1 MADATPETKEAH
13 FAAAKAAV
21 AAEATASVGSFAEAD
36 EETQNATVGD
46 VLGTYNTLD
55 ADVENSAALG
65 DMFDALLGRGTQGR
79 RRRLSGIWGR
89 RLEDEVPTDTPADID
104 VSACV
109 GGSPSLE
116 DLNWTRNGAVFFML
130 TIMTTIG
137 YGTFSPSTALGMA
150 MVITC
155 GSISIVVFGWCIGPL
170 QSGLDRLIERAPRLY

>member
-1 MADATPETKEAH
+1 MADAAPEVKEAH
-13 FAAAKAAV
+13 FAAAREAV
-21 AAEATASVGSFAEAD
+21 ATQAAAAVGSFAEAD
-36 EETQNATVGD
+36 EESQNATVGD
-46 VLGTYNTLD
+46 VLDTYNTLD
-55 ADVENSAALG
+55 ADVENSALLG
-65 DMFDALLGRGTQGR
+65 NMFHALLGRGTEGR
-79 RRRLSGIWGR
+79 RRR
-89 RLEDEVPTDTPADID
+89 RLQGEARTDTPADID

-116 DLNWTRNGAVFFML
+116 DLNWTLNGAVFFML